1 MGGVIIEQKFSLVPV
16 QMQMAAAM
24 QELDAC
30 NELSGRFGLAL
41 KQEQM
46 LRLTEQRFQALKS
59 TGRIEFGEGVLKKLV
74 SVFCDSPYITQQNY
88 EETLGELQDIFYYF
102 KNESGDTLSDDE
114 LIEAMKSVFDGKAQ
128 GSLEYLAGTAL
139 ENLCRVIRGG
149 ETEEYE
155 SSPDEE
161 DYEE

>member
-1 MGGVIIEQKFSLVPV
+1 MEQNFSLVSI
-16 QMQMAAAM
+16 QIQIAAAM

-30 NELSGRFGLAL
+30 NELSIHFGLAL
-41 KQEQM
+41 TGQQM

-74 SVFCDSPYITQQNY
+74 IAFCDSPYITQSNY
-88 EETLGELQDIFYYF
+88 EETLSELQDIFYYF
-102 KNESGDTLSDDE
+102 KSESGDTLSDDE

-139 ENLCRVIRGG
+139 ENLCRIIRGG
-149 ETEEYE
+149 GIDEYE
-155 SSPDEE
+155 GSPED

>member
-1 MGGVIIEQKFSLVPV
+1 MEQKFSLFPI

-30 NELSGRFGLAL
+30 NALSSHFGLAL
-41 KQEQM
+41 TGEQM

-74 SVFCDSPYITQQNY
+74 TAFCDSPYITQHNY

-102 KNESGDTLSDDE
+102 KNESGTP
-114 LIEAMKSVFDGKAQ
+114 
-128 GSLEYLAGTAL
+128 
-139 ENLCRVIRGG
+139 
-149 ETEEYE
+149 
-155 SSPDEE
+155 SPTTS
-161 DYEE
+161 

>member
-1 MGGVIIEQKFSLVPV
+1 MGGDVIEQNFSLIPI
-16 QMQMAAAM
+16 QMQIAAAM
-24 QELDAC
+24 QDLDAC
-30 NELSGRFGLAL
+30 NELSSRFGLAL
-41 KQEQM
+41 TGEQM
-46 LRLTEQRFQALKS
+46 LRLTEQRFQALKF

-74 SVFCDSPYITQQNY
+74 TVFCDSLYITQQNY

-128 GSLEYLAGTAL
+128 GSLEYLSGASL
-139 ENLCRVIRGG
+139 ENLCRIIRGG
-149 ETEEYE
+149 EVDEYE
-155 SSPDEE
+155 GSPDEE